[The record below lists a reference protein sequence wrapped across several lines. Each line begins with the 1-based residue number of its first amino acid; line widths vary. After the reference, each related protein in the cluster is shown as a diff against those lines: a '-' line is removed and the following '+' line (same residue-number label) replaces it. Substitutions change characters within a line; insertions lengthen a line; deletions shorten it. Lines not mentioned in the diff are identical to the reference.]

1 MGVQLTQLVKGQPIE
16 LADLFDK
23 TIAIDSFNWIYQFL
37 SIIRQMDGTPL
48 QDSRGRVTSHMS
60 GLFYRSLKLMENGI
74 RLVYVFD
81 GAPPKIKAVGEQRK
95 TARQEAM
102 EEWKK
107 ALDKGDNI
115 AAKKYAMRSSTITD
129 EIIEGSKRLLEA
141 MGIPVVQ
148 APSEGEAMCAYMCK
162 KGDVYSVGTQD
173 YDALLFGAPRL
184 TKNLSITGKRAGDK
198 VLPELIVLDRL
209 LKEMQLTREQLI
221 AMSIII
227 GTDYNP
233 GGVPGYGPKKAFER
247 VKEKKTFDKIFAD
260 LIWDFPAQPEEIYDF
275 FINPPVCEYQLKWK
289 PINLEK
295 VKKIM
300 CSEHN
305 FSEERI
311 ENAVNKLKDS
321 KKPQS
326 SLGRFAK
333 N

>member
-1 MGVQLTQLVKGQPIE
+1 MGVQLTQLVKGQTIE

-37 SIIRQMDGTPL
+37 SIIRQYDGTPL
-48 QDSRGRVTSHMS
+48 SDSKGRVTSHMS
-60 GLFYRSLKLMENGI
+60 GLFYRSLKLMENGVK
-74 RLVYVFD
+74 LAYVFD

-95 TARQEAM
+95 TARQEAA

-107 ALDKGDNI
+107 ALDKGDHA
-115 AAKKYAMRSSTITD
+115 AAKKFAMRSSTITK
-129 EIIEGSKRLLEA
+129 EIIEGSKLLLDA
-141 MGIPVVQ
+141 MGIPFVQ
-148 APSEGEAMCAYMCK
+148 APSEGEAMCSYMCK
-162 KGDVYSVGTQD
+162 QGDVYSVATQD
-173 YDALLFGAPRL
+173 YDSLLFGAPRL

-198 VLPELIVLDRL
+198 VLPELIVLEKL
-209 LKEMQLTREQLI
+209 LREMQLTQEQLI

-247 VKEKKTFDKIFAD
+247 VKEKKTFNKIFED
-260 LIWDFPAQPEEIYDF
+260 LIWDFKVQPEEILEF
-275 FINPPVCEYQLKWK
+275 FKNPPVCEYQLKWK
-289 PINLEK
+289 PIDLEK

-300 CSEHN
+300 CDEHE

-311 ENAVNKLKDS
+311 ENAVNKMKET

-326 SLGRFAK
+326 SLGRFTR